1 MTPPLRVVVI
11 DDQSLV
17 RAGLRMLLGAEEDI
31 EIVGEAAN
39 GEEGVAL
46 VVDQQPDVALMDIR
60 MPRLDGVQ
68 ATARIAATAGLPTRV
83 LVLTT
88 FDTDEAVIQALR
100 AGASG
105 YLLKDTE
112 PNDLIRAVKAVA
124 AGDSVLAPSA
134 MRRLLDALGNPAGN
148 AAFESAASALD
159 SAATETSIPESAT
172 HSVESQEIDLR
183 YLTERELEVLALI
196 GEGLTN
202 AEIAAR
208 LVVAESTAKTH
219 VSRIL
224 MKLPA
229 RDRVQAVIIAH
240 RAGLVN

>member
-1 MTPPLRVVVI
+1 
-11 DDQSLV
+11 
-17 RAGLRMLLGAEEDI
+17 MLLGAEDDI

-46 VVDQQPDVALMDIR
+46 VVDRQPDVALMDIR
-60 MPRLDGVQ
+60 MPKLDGVQ
-68 ATARIAATAGLPTRV
+68 ATARIAATTGIPTRV

-88 FDTDEAVIQALR
+88 FDTDEAVIQALQ

-112 PNDLIRAVKAVA
+112 PDDLIRAVKAVA

-134 MRRLLDALGNPAGN
+134 MRRLLDALGNPPGN
-148 AAFESAASALD
+148 ATFEDAASHPKF
-159 SAATETSIPESAT
+159 AAAETSIPKNADN
-172 HSVESQEIDLR
+172 SVESQAVDLR
-183 YLTERELEVLALI
+183 YLTERELEVLTLI

-219 VSRIL
+219 VGRIL